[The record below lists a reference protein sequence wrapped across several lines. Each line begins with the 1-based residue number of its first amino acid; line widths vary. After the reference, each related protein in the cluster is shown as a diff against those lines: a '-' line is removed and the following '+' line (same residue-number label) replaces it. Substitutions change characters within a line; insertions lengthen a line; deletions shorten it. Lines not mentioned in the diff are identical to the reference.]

1 MTALHT
7 LRPSAGAVKPRK
19 RVGRGPGSGH
29 GKTASRGHKGMKSR
43 SGGKPASGFEGGQM
57 PLQRRLPK
65 RGFTNIFKI
74 VYQIVNIKDLQG
86 FEAHTVVTRD
96 LLQRMGRIKS
106 SAKPIK
112 ILGDGELTIPLTI
125 QADKFSEVAKQKIIA
140 AGGTAEEL
148 SA

>member
-1 MTALHT
+1 
-7 LRPSAGAVKPRK
+7 
-19 RVGRGPGSGH
+19 
-29 GKTASRGHKGMKSR
+29 
-43 SGGKPASGFEGGQM
+43 M

-86 FEAHTVVTRD
+86 FEAHTVITRE

-112 ILGDGELTIPLTI
+112 ILGDGELTVPLTI
-125 QADKFSEVAKQKIIA
+125 QADKFSKIAQQKIIA
-140 AGGTAEEL
+140 AGGTAEEQ